1 MSLSVTQALA
11 VLDGIDKS
19 MTAFERTAPAAFEA
33 FGGRDELLAIS
44 QPTCVG
50 PMPRFT
56 TEQWAPF
63 AGEHAV
69 LQADKASS
77 RNYRVGPGVGVKA
90 GQEPGVDVHP
100 SRHAGPMFSR
110 S

>member
-19 MTAFERTAPAAFEA
+19 MTAFEKTAPAAFEA

-77 RNYRVGPGVGVKA
+77 RDPRARAGLRE

-100 SRHAGPMFSR
+100 SRHAGPMFAR
-110 S
+110 A

>member
-1 MSLSVTQALA
+1 MNALSVMQALA
-11 VLDGIDKS
+11 ELDGIDRS
-19 MTAFERTAPAAFEA
+19 MAALERTAPAAFEA
-33 FGGRDELLAIS
+33 FGGREELLAIS

-69 LQADKASS
+69 LQRDMASAREPRARS
-77 RNYRVGPGVGVKA
+77 GVRE
-90 GQEPGVDVHP
+90 GQEPGVDVYP
-100 SRHAGPMFSR
+100 SRHVGPMFSR

>member
-11 VLDGIDKS
+11 ALDGIDKS

-77 RNYRVGPGVGVKA
+77 RNTRVGSPVSA